1 MTIGFRILPRAKT
14 VKEDTIRA
22 FGELPVANVSDNMSR
37 MTSAGARIRPFHKEG
52 KRMAGPALTVKTRPG
67 DNLMVHKAIALA
79 QPGEVIVV
87 DAGGD
92 LTNSILGEIMVSLAL
107 KKGVVGFVVD
117 GAIRDAEEIRTSGIA
132 MFAAGVNHRGPYKD
146 GPGEINV
153 PVAIDGMIVHPGDIV
168 IGDGDG
174 VLCVPAAEADTILNA
189 TMAKQDAEKKTL
201 NEIAANEYDET
212 WVDVILATKG
222 CEILQSKD

>member
-1 MTIGFRILPRAKT
+1 
-14 VKEDTIRA
+14 
-22 FGELPVANVSDNMSR
+22 
-37 MTSAGARIRPFHKEG
+37 
-52 KRMAGPALTVKTRPG
+52 
-67 DNLMVHKAIALA
+67 
-79 QPGEVIVV
+79 
-87 DAGGD
+87 
-92 LTNSILGEIMVSLAL
+92 MVSLAL